1 MSGLRRTVLVT
12 VIVASG
18 AVAFDLGGSTG
29 LLSAGMSRAFAEDAK
44 PAALPEGIRG
54 FQGMVRGTVVSK
66 GELGF
71 VLKVARITKVWK
83 GNKAGNPECIVG
95 REVPVRLWP
104 KGRMF
109 ERQLKV
115 LAGLK
120 PGDVVSVEPFH
131 RGGDHLTVVEGLKKV
146 EEEPD
151 KPDDGG
157 STLPEGIRG
166 FQGMMTGTI
175 VKKGTDEFLLKVETI
190 DRTWRGNKA
199 KNPESVVGKTLPV
212 ALWKESRLY
221 ERHRET
227 LATLKPGDRVS
238 VEPFHRGGN
247 HLSVVE
253 ALKKID

>member
-29 LLSAGMSRAFAEDAK
+29 LLSAGMSRVFAEDAK
-44 PAALPEGIRG
+44 PAA
-54 FQGMVRGTVVSK
+54 
-66 GELGF
+66 
-71 VLKVARITKVWK
+71 
-83 GNKAGNPECIVG
+83 
-95 REVPVRLWP
+95 
-104 KGRMF
+104 
-109 ERQLKV
+109 
-115 LAGLK
+115 
-120 PGDVVSVEPFH
+120 
-131 RGGDHLTVVEGLKKV
+131 
-146 EEEPD
+146 
-151 KPDDGG
+151 
-157 STLPEGIRG
+157 LPEGIRG